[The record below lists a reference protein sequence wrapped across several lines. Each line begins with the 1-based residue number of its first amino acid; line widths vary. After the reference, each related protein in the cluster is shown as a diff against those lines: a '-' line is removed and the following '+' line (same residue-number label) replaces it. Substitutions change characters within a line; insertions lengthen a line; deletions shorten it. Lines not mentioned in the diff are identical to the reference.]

1 MGAKARRKTGAHAS
15 QRAASGIPA
24 GRRAKAV
31 DLPYF
36 RSPISGAAPQPGAS
50 FRQDAGKD
58 TLEACAPVF
67 IRAASGFRKSDAGL
81 ILKGAFLHSL

>member
-1 MGAKARRKTGAHAS
+1 MPGSYGSAQENGSARF
-15 QRAASGIPA
+15 QRAAAGIPA

-31 DLPYF
+31 GPPDLDE
-36 RSPISGAAPQPGAS
+36 AKKVAVPQPGAS

-67 IRAASGFRKSDAGL
+67 LRAASGFREPFAG
-81 ILKGAFLHSL
+81 